1 VSTVSEPARVP
12 VAAHEDS
19 EHSTQPHKLLAL
31 YHTMV
36 LARALERR
44 MWLLNR
50 PEPIARQI
58 RVAGFEGVQCAAAA
72 VLQPE
77 KDWIVPYHRDLALC
91 LAMGLTPLDVMAGFL
106 GRASDPGSGGRQAP
120 GSYGLRKT
128 RIVSTSALLATH
140 VLHAAGIA
148 YASKL
153 QGHDEVVLACIGEDA
168 TATGDWHEG
177 LNFAAVHRLPLV
189 CLVEDNSSQVAAAL
203 VPRASDDLLARCATG
218 YGIVGCTV
226 DGTDFPA
233 SFAVLGRAVE
243 HARSGRGPTLVHARV
258 ADLTSMSPLGGYRPQ
273 EELEALA
280 QQDPIERMR
289 RHLIHSLVL
298 DTVTDE
304 QIQLD
309 CIDAVEAAVQDAL
322 AARSPAPEQALQNV
336 WTGVAR

>member
-1 VSTVSEPARVP
+1 MP

-19 EHSTQPHKLLAL
+19 ERGAQPHKLLAL

-50 PEPIARQI
+50 PEPIASQI
-58 RVAGFEGVQCAAAA
+58 RVAGFEAVQCAAAA
-72 VLQPE
+72 VLRPE

-91 LAMGLTPLDVMAGFL
+91 LAMGLTPVDVMAGFL
-106 GRASDPGSGGRQAP
+106 GRATEPGSGGRQAP
-120 GSYGLRKT
+120 VSFGLRKA
-128 RIVSTSALLATH
+128 RIVSTSAALGTH
-140 VLHAAGIA
+140 ILHAAGIA

-153 QGHDEVVLACIGEDA
+153 HGRDEVVLACIGEGA

-177 LNFAAVHRLPLV
+177 LNFAGVHRLPLV
-189 CLVEDNSSQVAAAL
+189 CLVEDNSPQVAAAL
-203 VPRASDDLLARCATG
+203 APRPSDDSLARRATG
-218 YGIVGCTV
+218 YGIAGETV

-233 SFAVLGRAVE
+233 SFAVLSLAVE
-243 HARSGRGPTLVHARV
+243 RARSGHGPTLVHVRV
-258 ADLTSMSPLGGYRPQ
+258 ADLTSMSSLGGYRPQ

-289 RHLIHSLVL
+289 RHLIQSLVL
-298 DTVTDE
+298 DATTDE

-309 CIDAVEAAVQDAL
+309 CIDVVEAAVQEAL

-336 WTGVAR
+336 WTGDAR

>member
-1 VSTVSEPARVP
+1 MP

-19 EHSTQPHKLLAL
+19 ERGAQPHKLLAL

-58 RVAGFEGVQCAAAA
+58 RVAGFEAVQCAAAA
-72 VLQPE
+72 VLRPG

-91 LAMGLTPLDVMAGFL
+91 LAMGLTPVDVMAGFL
-106 GRASDPGSGGRQAP
+106 GRASDPSSGGRQAP
-120 GSYGLRKT
+120 GSFGLRKA
-128 RIVSTSALLATH
+128 RIVSTSAALGTH
-140 VLHAAGIA
+140 ILHAAGIA

-153 QGHDEVVLACIGEDA
+153 QGRDEVVLACLGEGA

-177 LNFAAVHRLPLV
+177 LNFAGVHRLPLV
-189 CLVEDNSSQVAAAL
+189 CLVEDNSPQVATAL
-203 VPRASDDLLARCATG
+203 APRASDDSLARCATG
-218 YGIVGCTV
+218 YGIVGDTV

-233 SFAVLGRAVE
+233 SFAVLSRAVE
-243 HARSGRGPTLVHARV
+243 HARAGHGPTLVHARV
-258 ADLTSMSPLGGYRPQ
+258 ADPTSMSPLGGYRRQ

-289 RHLIHSLVL
+289 RHLIRSLVL
-298 DTVTDE
+298 DASNDE

-309 CIDAVEAAVQDAL
+309 CIDVVEAAVGEAL

-336 WTGVAR
+336 WTGDVR

>member
-1 VSTVSEPARVP
+1 MSTVSEPARAP

-19 EHSTQPHKLLAL
+19 ERGPQPHKLLAL
-31 YHTMV
+31 YHTMI

-50 PEPIARQI
+50 PEPIARRI
-58 RVAGFEGVQCAAAA
+58 RVAGFEAVQCAAAA
-72 VLQPE
+72 VLRPG
-77 KDWIVPYHRDLALC
+77 KDWIVPHHRDLALC
-91 LAMGLTPLDVMAGFL
+91 LAMGLTPVDVMAGFL

-120 GSYGLRKT
+120 GTFCLRKA
-128 RIVSTSALLATH
+128 RIVSTSATLGPH

-153 QGHDEVVLACIGEDA
+153 HGRDEVVLACVGKGA

-189 CLVEDNSSQVAAAL
+189 CLVEDSSPQVATAL
-203 VPRASDDLLARCATG
+203 AQTKSDDSLARHATA
-218 YGIVGCTV
+218 YGIAGTTV
-226 DGTDFPA
+226 DGTDFLA
-233 SFAVLGRAVE
+233 SFAVLTRAVE
-243 HARSGRGPTLVHARV
+243 HARAGDGPTLVHARV

-273 EELEALA
+273 EELESLA

-289 RHLIHSLVL
+289 RHLIQSLVL
-298 DTVTDE
+298 DAATDE

-309 CIDAVEAAVQDAL
+309 CIDVVEAATQEAL
-322 AARSPAPEQALQNV
+322 AARSPVPEQALQNV
-336 WTGVAR
+336 WTGDAR